1 MYSSQEEASAQAA
14 LATPCSRVPCCRLC
28 FDLAQTV
35 HVGFTSDS
43 KRFPNAL
50 VLVCQGRS
58 PLVLAAQDEL
68 GSRSWL
74 LALGL
79 IAHKASSQHGWRF
92 MCKKASE
99 QAMSVATSVA
109 YTGSLENS
117 SSAGTD
123 LGSCATRCQSG
134 GTFDGY
140 SGDSLDAVLIPPPL
154 EYGDGCL
161 DSEYRATLTRQVR
174 LLWLPLTT
182 YEGLGIPKTFQ
193 TA

>member
-1 MYSSQEEASAQAA
+1 MKRLALFSDNAWHKRFLVLKDETSERGPLLELYTSQEEALSQAGTA
-14 LATPCSRVPCCRLC
+14 PCLRSPCCRLC

-99 QAMSVATSVA
+99 QAVAVATSVA
-109 YTGSLENS
+109 YANSLENS
-117 SSAGTD
+117 SSAGTNAS
-123 LGSCATRCQSG
+123 SCGAVRRQSG
-134 GTFDGY
+134 STFDGE
-140 SGDSLDAVLIPPPL
+140 SENSLDAVLIPPPL

-161 DSEYRATLTRQVR
+161 D
-174 LLWLPLTT
+174 
-182 YEGLGIPKTFQ
+182 
-193 TA
+193 